1 MTQQRPILV
10 PAASTAIFQNGI
22 VHPDLW
28 LWDVWTVRDGDQLRL
43 YTLAINKVDAQG
55 RNTSPKTRNDY
66 PFHIRH
72 FVSAD
77 KGESWRDLGA
87 FFAPSQDGD
96 GGYSRNIWSGSMHR
110 VHSRNFVCGFTGIRE
125 QDEARP
131 FLQAIYLANTESPS
145 ELAFPPQT
153 ALSCPSR
160 DYDLIREQGYYLGP
174 RDKLGSAQGEEGGP
188 ILSWR
193 DPFVYAEGD
202 DVFEVF
208 WAAKVRPTEGAVAHA
223 TVQRAG
229 AGFEIKTLHPPMT
242 LPDGNLFTQAEVPK
256 LYKDGRTGLYFLLI
270 SACTRISEMQP
281 ESEVEKVLR
290 LYVGP
295 TFRGPWTGAF
305 AEGHSMIKGAE
316 FLFGGVIEEIDTS
329 TGRLNLLSAYTE
341 YHSEAL
347 QLTVAPLRTI
357 CIDPS
362 LQSNVKILELP
373 ATVG

>member
-1 MTQQRPILV
+1 MTKQRSILA
-10 PAASTAIFQNGI
+10 PAPSTVTFQNGI

-28 LWDVWTVRDGDQLRL
+28 LWDVWTVKDGDELRL

-77 KGESWRDLGA
+77 KGESWRDLGV
-87 FFAPSQDGD
+87 FFAPSQGGD

-110 VHSRNFVCGFTGIRE
+110 VHGRNFVCGFTGIRE

-131 FLQAIYLANTESPS
+131 FLQAIYLANSESPS

-160 DYDLIREQGYYLGP
+160 DFDLICEQGYYLGP
-174 RDKLGSAQGEEGGP
+174 RETLGTAQGEEGGP

-193 DPFVYAEGD
+193 DPFVYAEGN

-208 WAAKVRPTEGAVAHA
+208 WAAKVRPTQAAVAHA
-223 TVQRAG
+223 TVRRAG
-229 AGFEIKTLHPPMT
+229 TGFEIQTLHPPMS

-256 LYKDGRTGLYFLLI
+256 IYKDERTGLYFLLI
-270 SACTRISEMQP
+270 SACTRISEVQP
-281 ESEVEKVLR
+281 ESEVAKDLR

-305 AEGHSMIKGAE
+305 AGGDSMIEGVDC
-316 FLFGGVIEEIDTS
+316 LFGGTIEDVDTS
-329 TGRLNLLSAYTE
+329 TGRLKLLSAFTE
-341 YHSEAL
+341 SHSEAL
-347 QLTVAPLRTI
+347 QLTVAPLRTV
-357 CIDPS
+357 CIDPA
-362 LQSNVKILELP
+362 LPSNVKVLDQP

>member
-1 MTQQRPILV
+1 
-10 PAASTAIFQNGI
+10 
-22 VHPDLW
+22 
-28 LWDVWTVRDGDQLRL
+28 
-43 YTLAINKVDAQG
+43 
-55 RNTSPKTRNDY
+55 
-66 PFHIRH
+66 
-72 FVSAD
+72 
-77 KGESWRDLGA
+77 
-87 FFAPSQDGD
+87 
-96 GGYSRNIWSGSMHR
+96 MHR